1 MNDQLLE
8 FNGHEIFN
16 DSNFERNGEKS
27 IFGKKDYKKFLH
39 QRWNPWKIPINFRKM
54 KN

>member
-27 IFGKKDYKKFLH
+27 IFGKKSTKSFCTKGGIS
-39 QRWNPWKIPINFRKM
+39 WKIPINFRKM

>member
-16 DSNFERNGEKS
+16 DSNFERNEEKS
-27 IFGKKDYKKFLH
+27 IFGKKSIKSFFTKGGIHGKYQSIFEK
-39 QRWNPWKIPINFRKM
+39 
-54 KN
+54 